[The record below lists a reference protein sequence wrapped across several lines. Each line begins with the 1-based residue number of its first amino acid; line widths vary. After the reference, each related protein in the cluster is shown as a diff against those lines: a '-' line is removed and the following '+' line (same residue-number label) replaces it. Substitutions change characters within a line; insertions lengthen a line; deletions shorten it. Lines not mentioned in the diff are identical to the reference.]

1 MVAETGEE
9 LVPRVRSRAES
20 AGGGHQL
27 SRGVA
32 RRRALE
38 IGFDD
43 RQRYRA
49 HDDCF
54 TS

>member
-1 MVAETGEE
+1 MVIETGEE

-20 AGGGHQL
+20 AGGGGHQL

-43 RQRYRA
+43 RQRYL
-49 HDDCF
+49 C
-54 TS
+54 TP